1 MLTEYRLAEA
11 ILVYSADGTY
21 ERKLY
26 LQRHGVAEKEGR
38 PVLLEGVPYTQ
49 EDLTALC
56 RELLPGLVTE
66 RLAFMEAGVL
76 ATSGSSIGPDVWW
89 VPGCVRPVFF
99 ENLDVKSGKAPWPS
113 LIFVAYKK
121 SLEVYAIKGL
131 KRPGLKT
138 RLYVA
143 PFPNMRG
150 SQVCLGNSPVP
161 DKCFEHEKWERAF
174 FDSGFSEIHE
184 ARRVKTGSLTGF
196 WDGLVKSGAKRFPD
210 EEFIPCQSFKTV
222 SDLLSDLRRKMEHGY

>member
-1 MLTEYRLAEA
+1 M
-11 ILVYSADGTY
+11 VYSADGTY
-21 ERKLY
+21 EKKLY
-26 LQRHGVAEKEGR
+26 LQRHGVAEKDGR
-38 PVLLEGVPYTQ
+38 PVLLEGVPYTL

-56 RELLPGLVTE
+56 RQLLPSLVME
-66 RLAFMEAGVL
+66 RLTFMEAGVL
-76 ATSGSSIGPDVWW
+76 ASSGSAIGPDVWW

-113 LIFVAYKK
+113 LIFVAHKR

-138 RLYVA
+138 RLYFA

-161 DKCFEHEKWERAF
+161 DKCFEYKEWERAF

-184 ARRVKTGSLTGF
+184 ARRVKTGSLTEF
-196 WDGLVKSGAKRFPD
+196 WDGLVKSGAARFPD
-210 EEFIPCQSFKTV
+210 KGLIPFRSFKTV
-222 SDLLSDLRRKMEHGY
+222 SDILSDLRRKMEHGY

>member
-11 ILVYSADGTY
+11 IMVYSADGTY
-21 ERKLY
+21 EKKLY
-26 LQRHGVAEKEGR
+26 LQRHGVAEKDGR
-38 PVLLEGVPYTQ
+38 PVLLEGVPYTL

-56 RELLPGLVTE
+56 RQLLPSLVME
-66 RLAFMEAGVL
+66 RLTFMEAGVL
-76 ATSGSSIGPDVWW
+76 ASSGSAIGPDVWW
-89 VPGCVRPVFF
+89 VPGRVRPVFF
-99 ENLDVKSGKAPWPS
+99 ENLDIKSGNAPWPS

-121 SLEVYAIKGL
+121 SLEVYAVKGL

-138 RLYVA
+138 RLYLA
-143 PFPNMRG
+143 PFPNLRG

-161 DKCFEHEKWERAF
+161 DKCFEHDKWERAF

-184 ARRVKTGSLTGF
+184 AKRVKTGSLTEF

-210 EEFIPCQSFKTV
+210 KELIPCRCFKMV